1 MIIEVNPNKAE
12 LPTEAY
18 IAVEEIREDGT
29 PVRES
34 FEHIP
39 CSMGAEEAEEVGVE
53 HLLRLVTFEASFF
66 YIAYNWIFSHWS
78 SIAVHVHILTSLL
91 IVQLIVDGS
100 VFFPLE
106 LTFFFASVFILL

>member
-1 MIIEVNPNKAE
+1 MAFLRHSFLFQVLVIIEVNPNKAE

-53 HLLRLVTFEASFF
+53 HLLRLVTFEAL
-66 YIAYNWIFSHWS
+66 FSHCLQ
-78 SIAVHVHILTSLL
+78 VNFFHIHR
-91 IVQLIVDGS
+91 QLQC
-100 VFFPLE
+100 
-106 LTFFFASVFILL
+106 TCKC